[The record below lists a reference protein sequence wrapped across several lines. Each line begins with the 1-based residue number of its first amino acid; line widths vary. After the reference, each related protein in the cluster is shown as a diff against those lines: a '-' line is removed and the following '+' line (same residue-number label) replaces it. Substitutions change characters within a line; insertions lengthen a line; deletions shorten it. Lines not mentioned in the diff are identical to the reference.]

1 MSSFAEWLAGQ
12 RARRVV
18 FIAGFFPLPFLGILS
33 AAAVVMAAYLQGP
46 RGALIDCTL
55 ALLLVALLSTVSGTD
70 PVLLVL
76 SAAST
81 WLVWVGLGSM
91 AGRSQS
97 LTLAVQFTV
106 VLTLAAMLVFLLVS
120 ADPAAF
126 WRTLLEEVYA
136 DLNEQ
141 GFVIAADIED
151 QARLMTGVVFAAVF
165 GGLVLPLLFGI
176 AWGCRVREQDF
187 GSQLRSLQLG
197 YVIGGLAAVAG
208 VLSILQLETHGVLL
222 VFGTAFALQGAAV
235 LAWWAQRLQWPRL
248 WWLGLCLVAIVPA
261 ALVLELTLLAAV
273 GFVDNWYG
281 LRRPAELN

>member
-1 MSSFAEWLAGQ
+1 
-12 RARRVV
+12 V

-33 AAAVVMAAYLQGP
+33 AAAVVMAAYLHGP
-46 RGALIDCTL
+46 RGALIDCAI
-55 ALLLVALLSTVSGTD
+55 ALLLVGLLATVSGTD
-70 PVLLVL
+70 PLLLVL

-81 WLVWVGLGSM
+81 WLVWVGLGSL
-91 AGRSQS
+91 AGRSRS

-106 VLTLAAMLVFLLVS
+106 VLTLAAMLLFLLVS
-120 ADPAAF
+120 ADPAVF
-126 WRTLLEEVYA
+126 WRTVLEQVYA

-176 AWGCRVREQDF
+176 AWGCRVQEQDF
-187 GSQLRSLQLG
+187 GAQLRGLQLG

-208 VLSILQLETHGVLL
+208 LLALFELETHGVLL
-222 VFGTAFALQGAAV
+222 VFGAAFALQGVAV
-235 LAWWAQRLQWPRL
+235 LTWWARRLKWPQL
-248 WWLGLCLVAIVPA
+248 WWLGLCLVGIVPT

-281 LRRPAELN
+281 LRGQPKLN